1 MTNYQKEN
9 IKFKQGQNYS
19 GPRGPGETGLVVVL
33 KKKQKKQNKTKQSK
47 KNLLKEHSYLNIYCY
62 FLYL

>member
-33 KKKQKKQNKTKQSK
+33 KKKKPSK
-47 KNLLKEHSYLNIYCY
+47 KNIVI
-62 FLYL
+62 